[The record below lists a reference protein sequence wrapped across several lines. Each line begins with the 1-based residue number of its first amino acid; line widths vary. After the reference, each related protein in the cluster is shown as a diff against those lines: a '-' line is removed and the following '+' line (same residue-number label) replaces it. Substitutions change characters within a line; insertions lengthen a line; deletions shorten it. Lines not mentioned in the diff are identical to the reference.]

1 MPALAAADIVST
13 DLINTGAL
21 PLMENPNPP
30 VPRDTCTNLIT
41 TICVQMQT

>member
-1 MPALAAADIVST
+1 MPALAAADAVST

-21 PLMENPNPP
+21 PLIENPKLP

-41 TICVQMQT
+41 TIFVQMQT